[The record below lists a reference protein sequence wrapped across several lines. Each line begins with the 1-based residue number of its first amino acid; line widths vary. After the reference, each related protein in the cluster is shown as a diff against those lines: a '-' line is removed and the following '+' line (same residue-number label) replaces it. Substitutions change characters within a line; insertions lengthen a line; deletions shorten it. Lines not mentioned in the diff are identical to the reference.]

1 MRRITHFIFAAALL
15 SVYGIQVC
23 PFIETLSPTQI
34 VFPIVAVFTFQYFMV
49 TVVMSKR
56 TANLPLEIQSR
67 GVFVSE
73 LALFLLS
80 GFFITIFN
88 MYVYQFPLGSG
99 MKLVVGFL
107 GFGLFCAVD
116 MSLEHER
123 KLAQRFKVT
132 GESFDLDARFFS
144 QPNKLFIFVTLAS
157 SLMAGVFFLVVNKD
171 LDWLMTV
178 GSSITL
184 KEARRAILGEVLF
197 VVSISMFHSL
207 NVIRSYAK
215 NLKTFFDD
223 ETEVLQRA
231 SEGDFGV
238 VVPVASLDEFGL
250 IAQKT
255 NHMVAGLR
263 AATEKLQLTQDATI
277 IALASLAE
285 ARDNET
291 GAHILR
297 TQAYVKALALH
308 LQKHPDFSAILT
320 DEYIDLVFKSAPLHD
335 IGKVGIQDHILL
347 KPGKLDFDEFEIM
360 KTHAT
365 IGGVALD
372 TALKTLGDD
381 SFLSYAK
388 EIAMSHHE
396 KWDGSGYPAGL
407 SGEAI
412 PLSGRLMAVA
422 DVYDALISTRAY
434 KKGFSHEKAKEIIL
448 EGEGKHFDT
457 RLIQAFREIE
467 NEFVNIAR
475 ELSEPGSQG

>member
-1 MRRITHFIFAAALL
+1 MRRITHFLFAAAIL

-23 PFIETLSPTQI
+23 PFIETLNPIQI
-34 VFPIVAVFTFQYFMV
+34 VTPIVSVFLFQYLMV
-49 TVVMSKR
+49 SLVMHKKI
-56 TANLPLEIQSR
+56 ANLPLEMQSR
-67 GVFVSE
+67 GVFLGE
-73 LALFLLS
+73 LLLFLVS
-80 GFFITIFN
+80 GFIITVFN
-88 MYVYQFPLGSG
+88 MLVYQFPFGSG
-99 MKLVVGFL
+99 MKLVVGFF

-116 MSLEHER
+116 MSLEQER
-123 KLAQRFKVT
+123 KLAKRFKVT

-157 SLMAGVFFLVVNKD
+157 SLMAGVFFLVVSKD

-178 GSSITL
+178 GSSVSL
-184 KEARRAILGEVLF
+184 VEARTAILGEVLF
-197 VVSISMFHSL
+197 VVSVSLFHSL
-207 NVIRSYAK
+207 NIIRSYSK

-231 SEGDFGV
+231 SEGNFALA
-238 VVPVASLDEFGL
+238 VPVASSDEFGL

-255 NHMVAGLR
+255 NHMVAGLK

-297 TQAYVKALALH
+297 TQAYVKVLAKH
-308 LQKHPDFSAILT
+308 LQKHPDFSAVLT
-320 DEYIDLVFKSAPLHD
+320 EEYIDLVFKSAPLHD

-448 EGEGKHFDT
+448 EGEGKHFDARIT
-457 RLIQAFREIE
+457 QAFVEIE
-467 NEFVNIAR
+467 GEFVASAK
-475 ELSEPGSQG
+475 ELSDQSSPD